1 MSQAEEAGGAQPSS
15 SPPPPPL
22 PVPSVVAVEAG
33 PDWVLLVWEEVP
45 GAVAYELQMGCVRP
59 AGGVVC

>member
-1 MSQAEEAGGAQPSS
+1 MSQAEEAGGATSSSPS
-15 SPPPPPL
+15 SPPPQL
-22 PVPSVVAVEAG
+22 LPSVVAVEAG

-59 AGGVVC
+59 AEGVVC